1 MTKKIKDRINLN
13 VPKQFVKQRRTA
25 IIVSFCNVIVLLFLS
40 YILNN
45 QAIFTGEDLNKYAW
59 MELVKERLDLSKG
72 IEKSN
77 EAVFVN
83 VAYDKQLIERYDG
96 YGMNVGNADITDR
109 AKLRSFLEVL
119 QKTNTFKYIFLDVR
133 FEKGFDSSEESAAG
147 HSPEQTFSF
156 SQRSKFDPK
165 R

>member
-45 QAIFTGEDLNKYAW
+45 QVLFTGEDLNKYAW
-59 MELVKERLDLSKG
+59 MELIEERLGLSKG

-83 VAYDKQLIERYDG
+83 VAYDKQLIERHDN
-96 YGMNVGNADITDR
+96 YGMTIGNADITDR
-109 AKLRSFLEVL
+109 AKLFSFLKLL
-119 QKTNTFKYIFLDVR
+119 QMTDTYKYIFMDVR
-133 FEKGFDSSEESAAG
+133 FEK
-147 HSPEQTFSF
+147 
-156 SQRSKFDPK
+156 
-165 R
+165 